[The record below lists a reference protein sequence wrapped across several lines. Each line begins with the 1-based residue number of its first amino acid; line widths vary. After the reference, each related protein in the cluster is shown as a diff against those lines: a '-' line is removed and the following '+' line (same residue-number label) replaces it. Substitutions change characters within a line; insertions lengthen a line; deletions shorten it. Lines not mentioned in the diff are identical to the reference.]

1 MSPRETRPAARV
13 LPYLEK
19 ALRARAHVTIGL
31 PAALLLAVI
40 AGCGNREEAPP
51 AAPATAPMIAAP
63 ARPTS
68 VRIEGRLR
76 DLGTLRAALPPM
88 LAAVAPTRAS
98 ELLAAAC
105 ALPAPLHT
113 RIADDSRIAF
123 AFARASEDEPLSG
136 AFAATVRIDAGPSPL
151 GDGTT
156 LVDDAEDGVRWLGA
170 APAEGRAALA
180 LVGDALVCA
189 ESAALA
195 RTLGPYVARTLLPR
209 ITEEDPAPRAPVHA
223 SLLPGAVSGDLRR
236 FFSAE
241 LARATIGARQG
252 AARQAAR
259 SADNAALGDLGDA
272 AVALQTS
279 LRPLVESLAGAGAGS
294 ITIESDDAQ
303 LVLRATVDAP
313 AGSPLA
319 AALVSLPAVPRST
332 LASLPAG
339 AAVAAVLRA
348 DPTAPWAVGDALRAA
363 LAAAA
368 GAALPDADGATVE
381 AALASIGAARG
392 PTLVVA
398 AGVREG
404 QSFVQLGATGSTA
417 APDPTRLQAA
427 LDTPFLRGAVA
438 KALTCEAPKGRTT
451 VSRPVAVG
459 EASARALRVCGS
471 AAAPDSDSIP
481 TQLVLATHPS
491 AWSLYVSRST
501 QAADANQHA
510 AEAAVAL
517 AQVGAAAAAGT
528 ALAALPEHFRVGVV
542 VRPAALAGLF
552 SAPASAE
559 GVGTAASPNDDD
571 ALFFALDHD
580 AHGAHLT
587 LIAPGAAIAGWFGA
601 VARNA
606 GAPR

>member
-1 MSPRETRPAARV
+1 MSPREPRPAARV

-51 AAPATAPMIAAP
+51 AAPATAPVIAAP

-88 LAAVAPTRAS
+88 LAAGAPTKAS
-98 ELLAAAC
+98 ELLAAGC
-105 ALPAPLHT
+105 ALPAALQP
-113 RIADDSRIAF
+113 RIADDARVAF
-123 AFARASEDEPLSG
+123 AFARPSADDSLG
-136 AFAATVRIDAGPSPL
+136 VTFAVAVRRDAGPAPL
-151 GDGTT
+151 GADTP
-156 LVDDAEDGVRWLGA
+156 LVDAGVPDVRWVGA

-195 RTLGPYVARTLLPR
+195 GAMGPYVARTLLPR
-209 ITEEDPAPRAPVHA
+209 IMENDPAPRAPVHA
-223 SLLPGAVSGDLRR
+223 SLLPGAVSEDLRR

-241 LARATIGARQG
+241 LALATIGARQG

-259 SADNAALGDLGDA
+259 SADDAALGDLGDA

-279 LRPLVESLAGAGAGS
+279 LRPVVESLAGAGAGS
-294 ITIESDDAQ
+294 ITIETYDAQ
-303 LVLRATVDAP
+303 FVLRATVDAP

-319 AALVSLPAVPRST
+319 AALVSLPAAPRST

-339 AAVAAVLRA
+339 AAVAAVLGA

-404 QSFVQLGATGSTA
+404 QSFVQLGATGSTV

-438 KALTCEAPKGRTT
+438 KALTCEAPRGRTT

-491 AWSLYVSRST
+491 AWSLYVSRSK
-501 QAADANQHA
+501 QSADANQHA

-528 ALAALPEHFRVGVV
+528 ALAALPERFRVGVV
-542 VRPAALAGLF
+542 VRPAALAALF
-552 SAPASAE
+552 GATTSAE
-559 GVGTAASPNDDD
+559 GASPAAVPGDEA
-571 ALFFALDHD
+571 ALLLALDHD
-580 AHGAHLT
+580 ARGAHLT
-587 LIAPGAAIAGWFGA
+587 VVAPGSAIASFVGAFAGAPGA
-601 VARNA
+601 R
-606 GAPR
+606 P